1 MREVQGGLL
10 SVHSLVTGTPRAR
23 VDPHANA
30 SEYVATTTSSSG
42 SEAGSDVGDGDHDDD
57 EHADLTPLDLRVLEV
72 MIEFVEAGELALTD
86 HEAAV
91 DALEV
96 AREMLGLDD

>member
-1 MREVQGGLL
+1 MRV
-10 SVHSLVTGTPRAR
+10 S
-23 VDPHANA
+23 PHAGA

-42 SEAGSDVGDGDHDDD
+42 SEDGSDVGDDNDDD

-86 HEAAV
+86 HGAAV

-96 AREMLGLDD
+96 AWEMLGLDD